1 MNDLIG
7 ILVSFIF
14 VFAVIGISTVL
25 SNKGRLDP
33 EGSRKFIHVA
43 VSNWWIIAML
53 MFSDP
58 LWASFVPLMFVFINT
73 LSYRK
78 NIFKAMERD
87 GSPRDLG
94 TVYYAISLLI
104 LAALT
109 FTYKVPYIGGIGI
122 LVMGYGDG
130 FAAIVGQR
138 YGKHSFTKFGLNKSL
153 EGSLMVLVFGVLIS
167 GLFFGLYSPS
177 NLILKAVIVG
187 CFALIVEVLSPN
199 GFDNLTLPLLVSA
212 LSMVLVFTL

>member
-7 ILVSFIF
+7 ILISFIF
-14 VFAVIGISTVL
+14 VFAVIGMSTVL
-25 SNKGRLDP
+25 SNKGLLDN
-33 EGSRKFIHVA
+33 EGSRKFIHVS

-53 MFSDP
+53 TFKDP
-58 LWASFVPLMFVFINT
+58 LWASFVPLMFVFINY

-87 GSPRDLG
+87 GSSKDLG

-104 LAALT
+104 LAYLT
-109 FTYKVPYIGGIGI
+109 FTYKVPYIGGVGI

-138 YGKHSFTKFGLNKSL
+138 YGKHPLTKFGLNKSL
-153 EGSLMVLVFGVLIS
+153 EGSLMVLVFGCLIS
-167 GLFFGLYSPS
+167 GIFFSLYSPS
-177 NLILKAVIVG
+177 NLILKSVLVG
-187 CFALIVEVLSPN
+187 ISALIIEVLSPN
-199 GFDNLTLPLLVSA
+199 GFDNLTLPLFVSA
-212 LSMVLVFTL
+212 LSMVLVSTL